1 MKPIRVLIVNM
12 PRIQRD
18 IIGAALSE
26 DPVLELIDGM
36 DTDTARCSTAVAVAA
51 AVERA
56 GADIVIN
63 GQAAG
68 EDAVERLAWINEVL
82 LAHPGL
88 VVFSVAD
95 YGRSTVR
102 YEMHPVASELGE
114 ASARDL
120 LAAVQAAVWERRIPG
135 R

>member
-18 IIGAALSE
+18 IIGAALAV
-26 DPVLELIDGM
+26 DPRLEVIDW
-36 DTDTARCSTAVAVAA
+36 TDTARCSSAVAVAA
-51 AVERA
+51 AVERT
-56 GADIVIN
+56 GADIMID
-63 GQAAG
+63 GQATG
-68 EDAVERLAWINEVL
+68 GHPEEHPAWVSEVF
-82 LAHPGL
+82 LAHPRL
-88 VVFSVAD
+88 IVFSVAD

-102 YEMHPVASELGE
+102 YQLHSAASALGE

-120 LAAVQAAVWERRIPG
+120 LAAIKAAVRERRPPG